1 MPADL
6 FDSQAPQIFFEFV
19 DVSPIRD
26 PIVNMLNSIAAGV
39 CSRALLFGFATR
51 VPTKCQGVSEPV
63 GNLH

>member
-39 CSRALLFGFATR
+39 CARALPA
-51 VPTKCQGVSEPV
+51 KCQGASEPV
-63 GNLH
+63 GNVHSWTILF